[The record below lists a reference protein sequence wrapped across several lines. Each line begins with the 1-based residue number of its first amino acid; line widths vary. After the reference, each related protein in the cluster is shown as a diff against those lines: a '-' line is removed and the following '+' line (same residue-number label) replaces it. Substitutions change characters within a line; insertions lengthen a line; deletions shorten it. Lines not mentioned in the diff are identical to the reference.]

1 MELLIVNPS
10 NPRRSTYGRR
20 RAQRNQ
26 KQRGEEMA
34 LVRRRRRNG
43 TKSGAK
49 RKTARRAYMR
59 SNGTKAGAKRKTA
72 RRAYKRKN
80 PQTAATQI
88 AASLSPGYKKQF
100 KALRA
105 KGVSTTAAFAA
116 VEKTRKRRSKKRG
129 KSKAKKTTKR
139 TTTKRK
145 TTKRATARKKPWVK
159 RARKIAKKAVKRT
172 KVRKKVAGG
181 RGKRAIASAALT
193 ARAAN
198 RRYGAGKMTKS
209 TAKFLKATGLS
220 VRRNPSFAG
229 TMGDLKTLAP
239 TILAT
244 GASVIGMSVIG
255 MKASAM
261 IAPKIMGAPAI
272 IRNNILPI
280 TTGVLTAAAW
290 AALKSSKMSK
300 YSMPILLGGMSAA
313 LLQLLMTSKI
323 GQTIAA
329 KVGYPVKLADAS
341 DITENSSADQ
351 IDAASKTEELK
362 GLGAYAPEWGLGSYV
377 PVSQYMGSYVDA
389 GPQEAFGEY
398 MASNYPV
405 HSPGPGD
412 NASVHGK
419 IIADQTI
426 AGLGGLGDYDYTT
439 QDSGIYDNRIPS
451 VENSLLNT
459 PGGTIITGG
468 EFSDNTASGEMLGVL
483 AGSDRW

>member
-1 MELLIVNPS
+1 
-10 NPRRSTYGRR
+10 
-20 RAQRNQ
+20 
-26 KQRGEEMA
+26 
-34 LVRRRRRNG
+34 
-43 TKSGAK
+43 
-49 RKTARRAYMR
+49 MR

-72 RRAYKRKN
+72 RRAYMRSNGTKKGAPRK
-80 PQTAATQI
+80 TARRA
-88 AASLSPGYKKQF
+88 YKKTISTHRGDMKYSQ
-100 KALRA
+100 LA
-105 KGVSTTAAFAA
+105 KSYKKMYRDAVDSGVSQDTAGRIVAEAMA
-116 VEKTRKRRSKKRG
+116 RKSSPKKR
-129 KSKAKKTTKR
+129 KAKKKATRK
-139 TTTKRK
+139 TKRK
-145 TTKRATARKKPWVK
+145 STKRATARKKPWVK
-159 RARKIAKKAVKRT
+159 RARRIAKKPVKRT

-198 RRYGAGKMTKS
+198 RRYRSGRMTKS

-261 IAPKIMGAPAI
+261 IAPKITGAPAI

-300 YSMPILLGGMSAA
+300 WSMPVLLGGMSAA

-323 GQTIAA
+323 GQNIAA

-341 DITENSSADQ
+341 DITANSSADQ
-351 IDAASKTEELK
+351 IEAAAKTEELK

-426 AGLGGLGDYDYTT
+426 SGLGGLGDYDYTT
-439 QDSGIYDNRIPS
+439 QESGIYDNRIPS
-451 VENSLLNT
+451 VDNSLLNT